1 MAFQAP
7 IEAFPDAV
15 DLPEADVVAG
25 IIAAA
30 SGDVHP
36 GVLRAACLG
45 LEKYFPQVPGLI
57 LVSGAAGEAPD
68 VPLEF
73 PECRI
78 VLLPPSTGASPLFP
92 FPFHGTPWKAEAL
105 RNLLRVA
112 SLSGAR
118 ACAVVHGDVRTV
130 TPEWFELLLRPV
142 LLGGYDWVAPRYH
155 RHKYDGAITHGL
167 AYPLMRALYGLQLR
181 EPLAWEFGISDRLM
195 RRLLAEDDW
204 NRPPIRITPGL
215 WMTTVALGEGY
226 RVCQSFLGARHWGPS
241 APEGGLPAML
251 SQIADSLFRL
261 LDDYA
266 PVWRA
271 RNGSRPADCFGHRFD
286 LALDPTPRGVDS
298 MLAAFLAAC
307 KDAEEVWSEVLS
319 LDTLQAVRQTAARAE
334 SGAFRFE
341 NELWTRIVY
350 EFAAAHRRQPAH
362 RAWLLPALTP
372 LYLGWL
378 ASFILETEYSVSA
391 EVEEKIESLC
401 QCFEH
406 YKPYLIQVWTG
417 SGAPASSRPAGE
429 YAQSP
434 SPAEVEP

>member
-1 MAFQAP
+1 MAFEAAP
-7 IEAFPDAV
+7 GAI
-15 DLPEADVVAG
+15 DLPPADVVAG
-25 IIAAA
+25 IVA
-30 SGDVHP
+30 SAGGDVHP
-36 GVLRAACLG
+36 GVLRAACLS
-45 LEKYFPQVPGLI
+45 LEKYFPQVSGLI
-57 LVSGAAGEAPD
+57 LVSGAARETPE
-68 VPLEF
+68 VLLEF

-78 VLLPPSTGASPLFP
+78 VLLPPAWRASPVFP

-112 SLSGAR
+112 SRTGAR

-155 RHKYDGAITHGL
+155 RHKYDGAMTHAF

-181 EPLAWEFGISDRLM
+181 EPLAWEFGVSARLM
-195 RRLLAEDDW
+195 HRLLAEEDW
-204 NRPPIRITPGL
+204 NRPPIRVTPGL
-215 WMTTVALGEGY
+215 WMTTVALSEGY
-226 RVCQSFLGARHWGPS
+226 RVCQSFLGARHWS
-241 APEGGLPAML
+241 LTAPEGGLPVML

-266 PVWRA
+266 PVWRT
-271 RNGSRPADCFGHRFD
+271 RRGSRSADCFGHRFD
-286 LALDPTPRGVDS
+286 LALDPTPGGVDS

-307 KDAEEVWSEVLS
+307 KDAEEVWSEALS
-319 LDTLQAVRQTAARAE
+319 PDTLQAVRLAASRAG
-334 SGAFRFE
+334 SRSFRFE

-350 EFAAAHRRQPAH
+350 EFAGAHHRQPAH

-378 ASFILETEYSVSA
+378 ASFVLETEYLVSA

-401 QCFEH
+401 RCFEH
-406 YKPYLIQVWTG
+406 YKPYLIQLWTG
-417 SGAPASSRPAGE
+417 NGGPASSRRTDEHAR
-429 YAQSP
+429 SP
-434 SPAEVEP
+434 SPVEVSP